1 MTCGASRAL
10 AAASPKPRPGFNPG
24 VSLGLRTEIVV
35 NGAAMDGD
43 FNRFEV
49 MVAIVIATLMAAWI
63 IVFAGF
69 WIWAAM
75 T

>member
-1 MTCGASRAL
+1 
-10 AAASPKPRPGFNPG
+10 
-24 VSLGLRTEIVV
+24 
-35 NGAAMDGD
+35 MDGD
-43 FNRFEV
+43 FNRFDV